1 MGEEKVGEKH
11 MIGSAS
17 APSVEYHPPKFMA
30 EIGCNHM
37 VTTRPAR
44 RIPRAAVTRVCACVS
59 RARAPG

>member
-17 APSVEYHPPKFMA
+17 APSVEYHSPKFMA

-37 VTTRPAR
+37 VTTPPLA
-44 RIPRAAVTRVCACVS
+44 VS
-59 RARAPG
+59 RAHA